1 VTVGA
6 SIGVRWIITGR
17 SRVAGPGVLKSDWAG
32 EDVAGMLQILLFEVC
47 ARRSR
52 QARTKV
58 WCRRVAPTSME
69 SWIPARLPSLRR
81 TP

>member
-1 VTVGA
+1 VTAGT

-17 SRVAGPGVLKSDWAG
+17 SRVAGPEVLKSDWAE
-32 EDVAGMLQILLFEVC
+32 EDVAGKLQILLFEVC

-58 WCRRVAPTSME
+58 RCRRQ
-69 SWIPARLPSLRR
+69 ARCGQPSSSAARGASCER
-81 TP
+81 